1 MDRRVFRLIWEHK
14 KVMLERIKLIENS
27 LNLDNSVS
35 EKYVSLV
42 KNADM
47 MRMLYASH
55 HMKRRDEVLPI
66 IQKMLLELMQ
76 DEREL
81 LNRLVM
87 MMEATFGN

>member
-1 MDRRVFRLIWEHK
+1 
-14 KVMLERIKLIENS
+14 MLPCNT
-27 LNLDNSVS
+27 VS